1 MNFITWQ
8 ICFICL
14 IWWQMLQAVSN
25 IAPRGVYVCGN
36 ATSTSGLTV
45 RKHWNLCHLVSNNLC
60 CLMETWYSLIRRH
73 KKTVD
78 KIKIGLKGKQTR
90 KFMNVIRTAMAADKR
105 CEKFY
110 RGLAK
115 VTPLFQPCFAWTKIC
130 VCPAMMKVTQSARKK
145 SSSYCIFP
153 FPGDFVQ
160 RRLIWRLFLRGRS
173 TGSWRSRC
181 GLLLERF
188 SWLAKNQ
195 YQNNNSDQSQLCDE
209 TIKIPN
215 NDL

>member
-1 MNFITWQ
+1 MIKTSLKSLPKSMNFITWQ

-45 RKHWNLCHLVSNNLC
+45 RKHWNLCYLVSNNLC

-90 KFMNVIRTAMAADKR
+90 KFLNFIRTAMAADNR
-105 CEKFY
+105 CGKFY

-115 VTPLFQPCFAWTKIC
+115 VTPLFQPFFAWTKIC
-130 VCPAMMKVTQSARKK
+130 VCPLSNDENKPISAQEIFQLLYFSFSRWLCPKK
-145 SSSYCIFP
+145 AH
-153 FPGDFVQ
+153 
-160 RRLIWRLFLRGRS
+160 
-173 TGSWRSRC
+173 
-181 GLLLERF
+181 LE
-188 SWLAKNQ
+188 
-195 YQNNNSDQSQLCDE
+195 
-209 TIKIPN
+209 IIP
-215 NDL
+215 

>member
-1 MNFITWQ
+1 MVYNHVAALMSRNTHNSYLFTVVCLVTWSLNENEAGSDLAMIKTSLKSLPKSMNFITWQ

-90 KFMNVIRTAMAADKR
+90 KFMNFIRTAMAADNR
-105 CEKFY
+105 CGKFY

-115 VTPLFQPCFAWTKIC
+115 VTPLFQPFFAWTKIC
-130 VCPAMMKVTQSARKK
+130 VCPAMMKITQ
-145 SSSYCIFP
+145 
-153 FPGDFVQ
+153 
-160 RRLIWRLFLRGRS
+160 
-173 TGSWRSRC
+173 
-181 GLLLERF
+181 
-188 SWLAKNQ
+188 
-195 YQNNNSDQSQLCDE
+195 
-209 TIKIPN
+209 
-215 NDL
+215 